1 MKKHLIVIGTAVL
14 LLAVGLSGCVEQDI
28 SDKIIGVWKF
38 EQMGSMISY
47 QFFKNGNLTT
57 SVILLIGDNENI
69 TTALGEYVI
78 TTDNISMRYPLNN
91 PDVNPS
97 TKLFNYTFFDN
108 DNKLELIDVIYKH
121 KIILTKI

>member
-1 MKKHLIVIGTAVL
+1 MNKHLFVIGTAVL

-28 SDKIIGVWKF
+28 SDKIIGVW
-38 EQMGSMISY
+38 EYDLMGNIISY

-57 SVILLIGDNENI
+57 SVILLIDDNENI
-69 TTALGEYVI
+69 TTSLGEYVI

-91 PDVNPS
+91 PGVNPS

-108 DNKLELIDVIYKH
+108 DNKLELIDVVYKH

>member
-1 MKKHLIVIGTAVL
+1 MNKHLFVIGTAVL
-14 LLAVGLSGCVEQDI
+14 LFAVGLSGCVEQDI
-28 SDKIIGVWKF
+28 SDKIIGVWEF
-38 EQMGSMISY
+38 EQMGNIISY

-57 SVILLIGDNENI
+57 TIILSIDDNENI
-69 TTALGEYVI
+69 TTDLGEYVI
-78 TTDNISMRYPLNN
+78 TTDNISMIYPLNN

-108 DNKLELIDVIYKH
+108 NKLELIDVVYKH